1 MLFIVFHVVF
11 TLTNTDKIIFIF
23 SEAYSL
29 ALSGQVPEKIMFLN
43 ISYPCPY
50 GPQIS
55 LLFHPKLACSISSV
69 LFAGLLSSAI
79 K

>member
-11 TLTNTDKIIFIF
+11 TLANTDKIVFIF
-23 SEAYSL
+23 SEAFPL
-29 ALSGQVPEKIMFLN
+29 ALLGQVPEKIKFLN

-55 LLFHPKLACSISSV
+55 LLFLPKLACSNSSV
-69 LFAGLLSSAI
+69 LFAALLSSAI